1 MPTIKAP
8 FNFVPL
14 NKNVYFPEW
23 ANQITQDIPF
33 SDGLSGTIDVNIKAE
48 SPILV
53 SDGVQERGQTH
64 YFCHTPG
71 GSMSDWRYFIPGT
84 SVKGAIRNVLEILS
98 FGKMSF
104 TQNRSFT
111 IRDLYRGKKNDDD
124 DEIKTDGDFYLEKIN
139 VETIHCGWM
148 TKTPNGCFIDDC
160 GKPWRISVERID
172 EMFER
177 SNISLGLKDF
187 VLDTGKFSNS
197 EENKGNRFAKK
208 KYDMLKESSGTTSD
222 RELMDLLTS
231 TFVNDTDTDI
241 AKGGRV
247 FKCYGETGDLGTI
260 VFTGQPGARKKKG
273 GKWEG
278 KFFEFIF
285 PQKIQREQILVPDGV
300 YRTFETIHKDSP
312 DYEEFRRKQLNEG
325 KRIPVFFT
333 YNSNNSE
340 EIDSIG
346 ISYMYRYPAFNSV
359 YNGITPLEL
368 LDSEKHD
375 LPECIFGYTGRN
387 DSLKGRVLFSNAFLI
402 GDPVTLEKRYA
413 LSSPH
418 PSFYPLYLG
427 NGQSWNSQNI
437 RIAGRKRYPVRS
449 ALYGNKGTSNM
460 ESPKRPLNT
469 GSQFKC
475 EIRFFN
481 LKPIELG
488 ALLSSLDFCGH
499 NECFHSIG
507 QGKPLGYGKVKI
519 SVEKVSFSYG
529 SIDISSAKD
538 SFIDAMNEESKSWP
552 VKWEDSDQLKELFA
566 MAKGIPDNRDEE
578 FKYMQMSIKT
588 EDGEKR
594 NEFKDALK
602 AYKDDGAQLG
612 RFTQILN
619 DSVPTSSLHEMASL
633 KDDRYDI
640 ESYLICKEKV
650 SEIVNSGNV
659 PGDIMP
665 EELIWMEDILI
676 NTKDVV
682 GDDIDTLLNSYS
694 GLIEPQKAELQ
705 EKKIK
710 EEEERTARLNQE
722 KEEEILRQAHE
733 KEIALKQK
741 EEERKAKNNAK
752 SEWKRMQQEN
762 NINSSKTEES
772 DSTIIQ
778 PLTFVKQLESAP
790 SIGQLAKMINN
801 HFENEKKSVLSDEE
815 LEALAKGIL
824 NVIASLRAKGMSKSE
839 LKQKGAWQANGN
851 IWKKVADLVGIEVF
865 TSVFPKFTNNE

>member
-1 MPTIKAP
+1 MATIKAP

-33 SDGLSGTIDVNIKAE
+33 SDGLSGTIDVIIKAE
-48 SPILV
+48 SPVLV

-64 YFCHTPG
+64 YFCHTPAD
-71 GSMSDWRYFIPGT
+71 SMNDWRYFIPGT
-84 SVKGAIRNVLEILS
+84 SVKGAIRNVMEILS

-111 IRDLYRGKKNDDD
+111 IRDLYRGKKEDDNDD
-124 DEIKTDGDFYLEKIN
+124 IKTDGDFYLEKLN

-160 GKPWRISVERID
+160 GKPWRISAERID

-208 KYDMLKESSGTTSD
+208 KYDMLKESSGVTSD
-222 RELMDLLTS
+222 IELIDLLTS
-231 TFVNDTDTDI
+231 TFVIDTDTDI

-260 VFTGQPGARKKKG
+260 VFTGQPGARKKKD

-278 KFFEFIF
+278 KYFEFIF
-285 PQKIQREQILVPDGV
+285 PNKIQREQILVPDGV

-312 DYEEFRRKQLNEG
+312 DYEEFRRIQLNEG
-325 KRIPVFFT
+325 IKIPVFFT
-333 YNSNNSE
+333 YNSNNNE

-346 ISYMYRYPAFNSV
+346 ISYMYRYPAFNSI

-375 LPECIFGYTGRN
+375 LPECILGFTGRN
-387 DSLKGRVLFSNAFLI
+387 DSLKGRVLFSNAFLK
-402 GDPVTLEKRYA
+402 GNPVVLEKRYA

-427 NGQSWNSQNI
+427 NGQSWNSQSI
-437 RIAGRKRYPVRS
+437 RIAGRKRYPVRNI
-449 ALYGNKGTSNM
+449 LYGNKGTANM
-460 ESPKRPLNT
+460 ESPKRPLDK
-469 GSQFKC
+469 GSEFECK
-475 EIRFFN
+475 IRFFN

-499 NECFHSIG
+499 KECFHSIG

-519 SVEKVSFSYG
+519 SVENVSFSYG
-529 SIDISSAKD
+529 SIDISSARN
-538 SFIDAMNEESKSWP
+538 SFIDAMNQESVSKKWS
-552 VKWEDSDQLKELFA
+552 VKWEDSVQLKELFA
-566 MAKGIPDNRDEE
+566 MAEGIPDNRVEV
-578 FKYMQMSIKT
+578 FKYMQMSVKT
-588 EDGEKR
+588 EDGKKR

-602 AYKDDGAQLG
+602 AYKDDGIQLG

-619 DSVPTSSLHEMASL
+619 NSVPTSSLQEMASL
-633 KDDRYDI
+633 KDDRNDV

-650 SEIVNSGNV
+650 SEIVDSGNI
-659 PGDIMP
+659 PGDILP
-665 EELIWMEDILI
+665 EELVWMEDILI

-682 GDDIDTLLNSYS
+682 GDDIETLLDSYS
-694 GLIEPQKAELQ
+694 KLIEPKKGELQ
-705 EKKIK
+705 EKKAQIEIERKAEEQKRK
-710 EEEERTARLNQE
+710 EEE
-722 KEEEILRQAHE
+722 
-733 KEIALKQK
+733 KQK
-741 EEERKAKNNAK
+741 KAAAK
-752 SEWKRMQQEN
+752 SEWKKQQVKQTEQEEPESSPTPTPQQPKGLLATVTFSQKDGN
-762 NINSSKTEES
+762 NVSLNITIEEGDKKGRKEKVSVPININNKN
-772 DSTIIQ
+772 IKWNK
-778 PLTFVKQLESAP
+778 VKQVRVEYM
-790 SIGQLAKMINN
+790 K
-801 HFENEKKSVLSDEE
+801 EKNKYVL
-815 LEALAKGIL
+815 
-824 NVIASLRAKGMSKSE
+824 
-839 LKQKGAWQANGN
+839 LKT
-851 IWKKVADLVGIEVF
+851 L
-865 TSVFPKFTNNE
+865 

>member
-1 MPTIKAP
+1 MPTIRAP

-23 ANQITQDIPF
+23 ANQITQDMPF
-33 SDGLSGTIDVNIKAE
+33 SDGLSGTIDVIIKAE
-48 SPILV
+48 SPVLV

-64 YFCHTPG
+64 YFCHTPAD
-71 GSMSDWRYFIPGT
+71 SMNDCRYFIPGT

-111 IRDLYRGKKNDDD
+111 IRDLYRGKKDDD
-124 DEIKTDGDFYLEKIN
+124 DDDVKTDGDFYLEKLN

-160 GKPWRISVERID
+160 GKPWRISAERVD

-177 SNISLGLKDF
+177 SKISLGLKDF

-208 KYDMLKESSGTTSD
+208 KYDMLKESSGVTSD
-222 RELMDLLTS
+222 IELIDLLTS

-260 VFTGQPGARKKKG
+260 VFTGQPGARKKKN

-278 KFFEFIF
+278 KYFEFIF
-285 PQKIQREQILVPDGV
+285 PQNIQREQILVPDGV
-300 YRTFETIHKDSP
+300 YKIFETIHKDSP

-325 KRIPVFFT
+325 EKIPVFFT
-333 YNSNNSE
+333 YNSNNNE

-359 YNGITPLEL
+359 YNGITPIEL

-402 GDPVTLEKRYA
+402 GNATVLEKKYA

-427 NGQSWNSQNI
+427 NGQSWNSQGI
-437 RIAGRKRYPVRS
+437 RIAGRKRYPVRNI
-449 ALYGNKGTSNM
+449 LYGNKGTSNM
-460 ESPKRPLNT
+460 ESSKRPLEK

-475 EIRFFN
+475 DIRFFN

-519 SVEKVSFSYG
+519 SIKNVSFSYG
-529 SIDISSAKD
+529 SIDVCSVRE
-538 SFIDAMNEESKSWP
+538 SFIDAMNQESISKNWSE
-552 VKWEDSDQLKELFA
+552 KWEDSAQLQELFA
-566 MAKGIPDNRDEE
+566 MAEGIPDNRVEE
-578 FKYMQMSIKT
+578 FKYMQMSVKT
-588 EDGEKR
+588 EEGEKR

-602 AYKDDGAQLG
+602 AYKDDGIQLG
-612 RFTQILN
+612 RFTQIIN
-619 DSVPTSSLHEMASL
+619 NNVPISSLQDMASL
-633 KDDRYDI
+633 IDERNDV

-650 SEIVNSGNV
+650 SEIIKNGIV
-659 PGDIMP
+659 PEDVIP
-665 EELIWMEDILI
+665 EELVWMESILM
-676 NTKDVV
+676 NTKDVI
-682 GDDIDTLLNSYS
+682 GDDIDTLLDSYAK
-694 GLIEPQKAELQ
+694 LIETQKLELQ
-705 EKKIK
+705 EKKAQAEIEKK
-710 EEEERTARLNQE
+710 ERAEREKAEAIERAEREKVEEQKRKDEE
-722 KEEEILRQAHE
+722 K
-733 KEIALKQK
+733 KK
-741 EEERKAKNNAK
+741 KAAAK
-752 SEWKRMQQEN
+752 SEWKKQQVKQTEKDTSLDPIPQQPKGLLATVTYCHKDGSKVSLNITIEEGDKKGRRGTVSVPININNKNIKWNNVKQVRVEHLKN
-762 NINSSKTEES
+762 NIYVLLKT
-772 DSTIIQ
+772 
-778 PLTFVKQLESAP
+778 L
-790 SIGQLAKMINN
+790 
-801 HFENEKKSVLSDEE
+801 
-815 LEALAKGIL
+815 
-824 NVIASLRAKGMSKSE
+824 
-839 LKQKGAWQANGN
+839 
-851 IWKKVADLVGIEVF
+851 
-865 TSVFPKFTNNE
+865 